1 MCNFYFMFYTDY
13 STLASRAMLDLTCMD
28 NLLPALAKHLPA
40 ESNDPPPPNPELEAQ
55 AHGHHH
61 HSMGGSADDDDDVTK
76 EDAAD
81 ADAHEEDAEP
91 SGVRFPGRHIEWSRS
106 EDRFSPPDYFDYSN
120 LFEPDAYY
128 DEPLSDRTSY
138 NYYNRV
144 QNQRSRSRRPLDVF
158 APPSRSRFRA
168 PGPVREPALDRPNR
182 PPYMYEPDA
191 DMTSAKVRL
200 NEPQRITVAAG
211 RSAMNR
217 KPVLASASE
226 ARMVKASKSESRERV
241 LGWGELLACS
251 VRSEVSRC
259 DCSTQNVVVFCLIHY
274 CVRRPKQAA
283 AAYIMVHVIAA
294 LSHLGVA
301 RSFVVGR
308 LAARD

>member
-81 ADAHEEDAEP
+81 ADAHEEEAEP

-168 PGPVREPALDRPNR
+168 PGPVREPARLPRACKLR
-182 PPYMYEPDA
+182 LLIEIRRAIALGRA
-191 DMTSAKVRL
+191 DGTSQPWSPSFSEIRGRRHGGRL
-200 NEPQRITVAAG
+200 CRG
-211 RSAMNR
+211 
-217 KPVLASASE
+217 ASAC
-226 ARMVKASKSESRERV
+226 R
-241 LGWGELLACS
+241 
-251 VRSEVSRC
+251 
-259 DCSTQNVVVFCLIHY
+259 H
-274 CVRRPKQAA
+274 
-283 AAYIMVHVIAA
+283 
-294 LSHLGVA
+294 
-301 RSFVVGR
+301 
-308 LAARD
+308 